1 MIFTLMLLAVV
12 GYSTSLYGTG
22 LDTGHNHLMLEDQED
37 FWSVMFRARVPPQDE
52 RINEGTYER
61 TNERTNDKTNEGT
74 NERTNERINE
84 GTKERI
90 NEGTNEMT
98 NERGIIRL
106 LKRYDKIYQEY
117 FSMLQEM

>member
-1 MIFTLMLLAVV
+1 MLLAVV

-37 FWSVMFRARVPPQDE
+37 LWSVMIRARVPSQDE
-52 RINEGTYER
+52 RINER
-61 TNERTNDKTNEGT
+61 TNEGT
-74 NERTNERINE
+74 NERSNERTIE
-84 GTKERI
+84 KT

-106 LKRYDKIYQEY
+106 MKRYEQ
-117 FSMLQEM
+117 M